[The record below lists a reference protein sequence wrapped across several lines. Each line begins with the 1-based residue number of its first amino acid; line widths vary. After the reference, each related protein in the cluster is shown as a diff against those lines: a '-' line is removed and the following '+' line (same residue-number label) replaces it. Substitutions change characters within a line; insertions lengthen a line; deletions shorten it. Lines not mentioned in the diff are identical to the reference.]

1 MIYDINAI
9 YSIYASMQSLRRE
22 QRATIDL
29 SKVYTIFWDILNIL
43 CFTYAEFC
51 LSIYIKILKT
61 VIYYDKKESNVEI

>member
-1 MIYDINAI
+1 
-9 YSIYASMQSLRRE
+9 MQSLRRE

-43 CFTYAEFC
+43 CFTYAEFR

-61 VIYYDKKESNVEI
+61 VIYYDKKETNVEI